1 LARIHAHRKGRSH
14 STRPVSKRPP
24 AWCTYKPEEVEALVI
39 KLAREG
45 HPPSEI
51 GVILRDQY
59 GIPLV
64 KPITGKSITE
74 ILAQAGLAPRIPE
87 DLANL
92 LERQKRMVRHLE
104 RHRGDKKNVHSLQLL
119 ESRIH
124 RLIKYYRR
132 VGKLPPNFKYKPVS
146 ATFM

>member
-1 LARIHAHRKGRSH
+1 MARIHAHRKGKSH
-14 STRPVSKRPP
+14 STRPVSRRPP
-24 AWCTYKPEEVEALVI
+24 PWCTYKPEEVEALVV

-51 GVILRDQY
+51 GIILRDQY

-74 ILAQAGLAPRIPE
+74 ILRSAGVAPPIPE

-92 LERQKRMVRHLE
+92 LERQRKMVRHLE
-104 RHRGDKKNVHSLQLL
+104 KHRSDRKNVHSLQLL

-132 VGKLPPNFKYKPVS
+132 IGRLPPDFKYKPVS

>member
-1 LARIHAHRKGRSH
+1 MARIHAHRRGRSH
-14 STRPVSKRPP
+14 STRPVGNRPP
-24 AWCTYKPEEVEALVI
+24 SWCTYKPEEVEALIV

-51 GVILRDQY
+51 GIILRDQY
-59 GIPLV
+59 GIPLA
-64 KPITGKSITE
+64 KPITGKSITQTLKE
-74 ILAQAGLAPRIPE
+74 ANLAPRIPE

-92 LERQKRMVRHLE
+92 LERQKQMVRHLK
-104 RHRGDKKNVHSLQLL
+104 RNRSDKKNVHSLQLL

-132 VGKLPPNFKYKPVS
+132 LGRLPPDFKYKPVS

>member
-1 LARIHAHRKGRSH
+1 MARIHAHRKGKSG

-24 AWCTYKPEEVEALVI
+24 SWCTYKPDEVEALVV
-39 KLAREG
+39 KLARAG

-64 KPITGKSITE
+64 KPITGKSITQ
-74 ILAQAGLAPRIPE
+74 ILEEAGLAPKIPE

-92 LERQKRMVRHLE
+92 LKRQKRMVRHLE
-104 RHRGDKKNVHSLQLL
+104 KHRGDKKNVHSLQLL

-132 VGKLPPNFKYKPVS
+132 IGKLPPDFEYKPVS

>member
-1 LARIHAHRKGRSH
+1 MARIHTHRRGSSH
-14 STRPVSKRPP
+14 STRPIGRRPP
-24 AWCTYKPEEVEALVI
+24 SWCTYKPEEVEALVV
-39 KLAREG
+39 KLAKEG
-45 HPPSEI
+45 RPPSEI
-51 GVILRDQY
+51 GIILRDQY

-64 KPITGKSITE
+64 KPITGKSVTE
-74 ILAQAGLAPRIPE
+74 ILEEAGLALRLPE

-92 LERQKRMVRHLE
+92 LEKQKQMVRHLE
-104 RHRGDKKNVHSLQLL
+104 KHRADKKNVHSLQLL

-132 VGKLPPNFKYKPVS
+132 LNRLPPDFKYKPVS

>member
-1 LARIHAHRKGRSH
+1 VGR
-14 STRPVSKRPP
+14 RPP
-24 AWCTYKPEEVEALVI
+24 SWCNYKPEEVEALVV
-39 KLAREG
+39 KLAKEG
-45 HPPSEI
+45 RPPSEI
-51 GVILRDQY
+51 GIILRDQY

-64 KPITGKSITE
+64 KPITGKSIME
-74 ILAQAGLAPRIPE
+74 ILEEAGLALRIPE

-92 LERQKRMVRHLE
+92 LEKQKQMVRHLE
-104 RHRGDKKNVHSLQLL
+104 KHRGDKKNVHSLQLL

-132 VGKLPPNFKYKPVS
+132 LNRLPPDFKYKPVS

>member
-1 LARIHAHRKGRSH
+1 MARIHAHRRGRSH
-14 STRPVSKRPP
+14 STRPVGRRPP
-24 AWCTYKPEEVEALVI
+24 SWCTYKPEEVEALVVR
-39 KLAREG
+39 LAKEG
-45 HPPSEI
+45 RPPSEI
-51 GVILRDQY
+51 GVILRDRY

-74 ILAQAGLAPRIPE
+74 ILKEAELALRLPE

-92 LERQKRMVRHLE
+92 LERQKHMVRHLE
-104 RHRGDKKNVHSLQLL
+104 KHKADKKNIHSLQLL

-132 VGKLPPNFKYKPVS
+132 LGRLPPDFKYKPVS

>member
-1 LARIHAHRKGRSH
+1 MARIHAHRKGRSH
-14 STRPVSKRPP
+14 STRPVSRRPP
-24 AWCTYKPEEVEALVI
+24 PWCTYKPEEVEALVV
-39 KLAREG
+39 KLARGG

-51 GVILRDQY
+51 GIILRDQY

-64 KPITGKSITE
+64 KPITGKSITQ
-74 ILAQAGLAPRIPE
+74 ILAEAGLAPRIPE

-132 VGKLPPNFKYKPVS
+132 VGKLPPDFKYKPVS